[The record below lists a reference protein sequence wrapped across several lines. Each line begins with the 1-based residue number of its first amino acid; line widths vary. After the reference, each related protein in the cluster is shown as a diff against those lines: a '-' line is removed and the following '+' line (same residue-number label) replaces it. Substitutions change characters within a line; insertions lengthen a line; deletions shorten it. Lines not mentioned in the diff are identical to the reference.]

1 MKTRNLVLAAAMLSI
16 AGCTELEVRKMPEG
30 VVKGIPYAL
39 PKKIFLI
46 AVEYELKECAAG
58 RDEAGKPF
66 FNLVIAKRPTSTWTV
81 EPDENERYYIPYS
94 SLRNWFKNTNV
105 SVESYPNQ
113 TLSAVTITVEDKTGD
128 AITAAVGTVV
138 RVAALGS
145 GVAMRVAGTEERKPA
160 CTPAVTDALQ
170 KIKAIEAKGKDQTE
184 QDAAE
189 VARLRLEVTHKEFLV
204 WSPVKPPGRS
214 EAPATMSVTI
224 YPERLLGKNGKWVTQ
239 AGIDALRSR
248 RDSFSN
254 ERLTRLVTVFSLD
267 FQTPILPDPTTLPK
281 GFLLRQGPIGLFRIC
296 DVACP
301 AKIRGDATD
310 VLKAE
315 EHVIPQL
322 GQYVVM
328 PLRNRLFENQTLT
341 IGVAADG
348 SITKLGLKS
357 DASAAAA
364 FNTLNTSLD
373 TISKAREAQEKA
385 KAEARSAALNATKD
399 NAARIAA
406 EQQAIVDCL
415 KAQEALRQLGGVP
428 SGSCQ

>member
-1 MKTRNLVLAAAMLSI
+1 
-16 AGCTELEVRKMPEG
+16 
-30 VVKGIPYAL
+30 
-39 PKKIFLI
+39 
-46 AVEYELKECAAG
+46 
-58 RDEAGKPF
+58 
-66 FNLVIAKRPTSTWTV
+66 
-81 EPDENERYYIPYS
+81 
-94 SLRNWFKNTNV
+94 
-105 SVESYPNQ
+105 
-113 TLSAVTITVEDKTGD
+113 
-128 AITAAVGTVV
+128 
-138 RVAALGS
+138 
-145 GVAMRVAGTEERKPA
+145 
-160 CTPAVTDALQ
+160 
-170 KIKAIEAKGKDQTE
+170 
-184 QDAAE
+184 
-189 VARLRLEVTHKEFLV
+189 
-204 WSPVKPPGRS
+204 
-214 EAPATMSVTI
+214 
-224 YPERLLGKNGKWVTQ
+224 
-239 AGIDALRSR
+239 
-248 RDSFSN
+248 
-254 ERLTRLVTVFSLD
+254 VTVFSLD
-267 FQTPILPDPTTLPK
+267 FQTAILPDPTTLPK

-364 FNTLNTSLD
+364 FNTLNTSFD

-428 SGSCQ
+428 SGACQ